1 MEGSPFS
8 IAGIDSIRVKWM
20 DVSTP
25 VRRLH
30 SNSKELTHLK
40 PNLMPNNPKPIEANT
55 KTKSKKKLSE
65 RSIGYLLIAPA
76 MILIFVIAIWPVFQ
90 SFYYSMFDLRL
101 NNPGKSE
108 AHTSYKVNLHTYLD
122 NYPFLMNSLE
132 EEADN
137 ATGKT
142 KEELAEI
149 QANLE
154 KIDSEL
160 KKDSELKE
168 QYDQVDEKLM
178 VMKPVSEELAIADL
192 DKEIAL
198 DLEKTVD
205 DTTTRVRELKSDL
218 KNPDDVIG
226 LSASLS
232 DSVITPNFIGLK
244 HYKENLTDGRMW
256 KAISNTTVFTV
267 ISVFAE
273 LVIGL
278 AIAILINKAFFGRG
292 LVRATIL
299 IPWAIPTA
307 VSAFM
312 WKYLYDGQNGIV
324 AKAFEEIG
332 LFDRMT
338 DLLTSSNGAMFS
350 VIFADVWKTTPY
362 MALLLLAG
370 LQTIP
375 SSLYEAASIDG
386 ASKWKQFTKITLPLL
401 KSSILVALLFRTL
414 DAFRVFDLIYVL
426 TGGGPAN
433 STETISILAYK
444 VMFAQTNFGE
454 GSALSVIVFICV
466 AIISMI
472 YIKFLGRDLLN
483 DK

>member
-1 MEGSPFS
+1 
-8 IAGIDSIRVKWM
+8 M

-30 SNSKELTHLK
+30 SKSKELTLLK
-40 PNLMPNNPKPIEANT
+40 PNLMPNNPKPIEAKT
-55 KTKSKKKLSE
+55 KTKTKKKLSE
-65 RSIGYLLIAPA
+65 RSLGYFLIAPA

-108 AHTSYKVNLHTYLD
+108 AHTSYSVNLHTYLD
-122 NYPFLMNSLE
+122 NYPFLLSSLDE
-132 EEADN
+132 EIGE

-142 KEELAEI
+142 KEELEAI
-149 QANLE
+149 QANLK

-160 KKDSELKE
+160 QKDSELKV
-168 QYDQVDEKLM
+168 QYEQVDEKLM
-178 VMKPVSEELAIADL
+178 VMKPVSEDLAVAEL
-192 DKEIAL
+192 DKETAL
-198 DLEKTVD
+198 DLEKTVN
-205 DTTTRVRELKSDL
+205 DTTDRVRELKDEL

-226 LSASLS
+226 LSSSLE

-244 HYKENLTDGRMW
+244 HYKENLSDGRMW
-256 KAISNTTVFTV
+256 KAISNTTIFTV

-324 AKAFEEIG
+324 AKAFESIG

-375 SSLYEAASIDG
+375 SSLYEAAAIDG
-386 ASKWKQFTKITLPLL
+386 ASKWKQFLKITLPLL